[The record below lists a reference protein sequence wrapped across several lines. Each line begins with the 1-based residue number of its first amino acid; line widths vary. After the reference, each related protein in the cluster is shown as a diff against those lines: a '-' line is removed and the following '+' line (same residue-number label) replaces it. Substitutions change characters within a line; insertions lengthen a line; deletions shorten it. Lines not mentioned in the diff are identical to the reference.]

1 MATMNPFDILGSDE
15 NDDPSQL
22 VAAMSLEKPKKAPA
36 PPAAAAAAQRGKP
49 TAKLPS
55 KPLPPTQAGECW
67 ISSFGHSVFQ
77 CFFVVS

>member
-1 MATMNPFDILGSDE
+1 MATMNPFDILGNDE

-36 PPAAAAAAQRGKP
+36 PAAAAAAQRGKP

-55 KPLPPTQAGECW
+55 KPVPPAQAGEC
-67 ISSFGHSVFQ
+67 
-77 CFFVVS
+77 